1 MISKV
6 KTADGHEEIQAYSVS
21 DCRDHL
27 PKLKFNKKRRN
38 RRTYLYATDYM
49 TLDTETSHA
58 GERCGWVYQWAV
70 KLKDVYIYGRKPSEL
85 VELLRIL
92 RETYELMEDKSILV
106 YIHNSSYDVQYLK
119 HYLHE
124 YDPVGFRVMATDPHS
139 VLIAEVAGFRIL
151 CSYRLSNLSLDLFA
165 KNYAAHYRKATGLI
179 DYDVIR
185 FQDQELTPQDWEY
198 MFSDVAAQYEAIGG
212 FLEARGFKYAYQA
225 PYTST
230 GFVRVDCRHASEKA
244 INWRTKFETAALSLE
259 QYNLCRQAFM
269 GGLTIASYK
278 YAGTTVRSENLR
290 HVDFASSYPARQMM
304 DYFPTGRPMWYGEIE
319 DEEELRDVLDT
330 FCCCFVAT
338 FSGLQIRPGV
348 TAPYIPSSKGIYLR
362 DVLKVNGKVV
372 SAADFSIALT
382 EIDFGIIDRQYTYD
396 DVLIDNLLV
405 FQRGKCPAFL
415 RRRIMDYYRK
425 KCELKKSDPRLYQ
438 VSKAMLNGIYGM
450 TATAITREDFE
461 LDEDLIITGRRR
473 PDQEQ
478 LDRFYRSYNSF
489 LPYQLGVW
497 TTAHARAALIDMI
510 ERIGYDHF
518 LYCDTDSAF
527 FIETPKNAAAIKEMN
542 EKTRERALAA
552 RAYIGDNVLG
562 IAEDEAPLRAFRALH
577 AKCYAAE
584 EKDGDE
590 WKLHV
595 TIAGIPKRATKWQ
608 DGRPV
613 TRTNAEELGSIDN
626 LEDGFIFR
634 HCGGNRVLYLED
646 EPRVEDVNGH
656 PTECASA
663 AIISPI
669 EKEIS
674 ETMWTIGRD
683 YSILETQSY
692 QVIE

>member
-1 MISKV
+1 MLSRV
-6 KTADGHEEIQAYSVS
+6 RTSSSTEEIEAYTVGECKS
-21 DCRDHL
+21 HL

-38 RRTYLYATDYM
+38 KQTYLYATDYM
-49 TLDTETSHA
+49 VLDTETSHA
-58 GERCGWVYQWAV
+58 GDALAWVYQWAV
-70 KLKDVYIYGRKPSEL
+70 KLKDVYIYGRRPSEFI
-85 VELLRIL
+85 ELLQLL
-92 RETYELMEDKSILV
+92 REHYELIGHKSILM
-106 YIHNSSYDVQYLK
+106 YIHNSSYDIQYLK
-119 HYLHE
+119 HWLAQ
-124 YDPVGFRVMATDPHS
+124 YDPNLHVMATDPHS

-165 KNYAAHYRKATGLI
+165 KNYANHYRKATGLI

-185 FQDQELTPQDWEY
+185 YQDQELTPKDWEY
-198 MFSDVAAQYEAIGG
+198 MFSDVAAQHDAIAG

-244 INWRTKFETAALSLE
+244 INWRTKFEASALSLE

-269 GGLTIASYK
+269 GGLTIASHR
-278 YAGTTVRSENLR
+278 YAGTTVRSSRLR

-304 DYFPTGRPMWYGEIE
+304 DYFPSGRPMWYGEVE
-319 DEEELRDVLDT
+319 DEEDFRDALDT

-338 FSGLQIRPGV
+338 FYGLQIRPGV
-348 TAPYIPSSKGIYLR
+348 TAPYIPSSKAVYHH

-372 SAADFSIALT
+372 SASEFSIVLT
-382 EIDFGIIDRQYTYD
+382 EIDFKIIERQYTYD
-396 DVLIDNLLV
+396 DIMIDRLLV
-405 FQRGKCPAFL
+405 FQRGSCPSFL
-415 RRRIMDYYRK
+415 KRRIMDYYRK
-425 KCELKKSDPRLYQ
+425 KCELKHSDPRLYQ
-438 VSKAMLNGIYGM
+438 ASKAMLNGIYGM

-461 LDEDLIITGRRR
+461 LDEDLVIVGKRR

-478 LDRFYRSYNSF
+478 LDKFYRSYNSF

-510 ERIGYDHF
+510 ERIGYENF

-527 FIETPKNAAAIKEMN
+527 FLETPENAAGLRDMN
-542 EKTRERALAA
+542 ERTRDRALAA
-552 RAYIGDNVLG
+552 GAYIGDNVLG

-584 EKDGDE
+584 EKDGDD
-590 WKLHV
+590 WKLKV
-595 TIAGIPKRATKWQ
+595 TIAGIPKRSTKWI

-613 TRTNAEELGSIDN
+613 SMTNSEELGSIDN
-626 LEDGFIFR
+626 LQDGFVFS
-634 HCGGNRVLYLED
+634 HCGGSRVVYLED
-646 EPRVEDVNGH
+646 GPRIEDVNGH

-663 AIISPI
+663 AIITPI

-674 ETMWTIGRD
+674 ETMWTYGRD
-683 YSILETQSY
+683 YSILETTAY

>member
-1 MISKV
+1 MLSRV
-6 KTADGHEEIQAYSVS
+6 RTSSSTEEIEAYTVKE
-21 DCRDHL
+21 CKNHL

-38 RRTYLYATDYM
+38 KQTYLYATDYM
-49 TLDTETSHA
+49 VLDTETSHA
-58 GERCGWVYQWAV
+58 GDALAWVYQWAV
-70 KLKDVYIYGRKPSEL
+70 KLKDIYIYGRRPSEFI
-85 VELLRIL
+85 ELLQLL
-92 RETYELMEDKSILV
+92 REHYELIGYKSIIM
-106 YIHNSSYDVQYLK
+106 YIHNSSYDIQYLK
-119 HYLHE
+119 HWLAQ
-124 YDPVGFRVMATDPHS
+124 YDPKLHVMATDPHS

-165 KNYAAHYRKATGLI
+165 KNYANHYRKATGLI

-185 FQDQELTPQDWEY
+185 YQDQELMPKDWEY
-198 MFSDVAAQYEAIGG
+198 MFSDVAAQHDAIAG

-244 INWRTKFETAALSLE
+244 INWRTKFEASALSLE

-269 GGLTIASYK
+269 GGLTIASHK
-278 YAGTTVRSENLR
+278 FAGATVHSSRLR

-304 DYFPTGRPMWYGEIE
+304 DYFPSGRPMWYGEVE
-319 DEEELRDVLDT
+319 DEEDFRDALDT

-338 FSGLQIRPGV
+338 FYGLQIKPGV
-348 TAPYIPSSKGIYLR
+348 TAPYIPSSKAVYHH

-372 SAADFSIALT
+372 SADEFSIVLT
-382 EIDFGIIDRQYTYD
+382 EIDFRIIERQYTYD
-396 DVLIDNLLV
+396 DIMIDRLLV
-405 FQRGKCPAFL
+405 FQRGSCPGFL
-415 RRRIMDYYRK
+415 KRRIMDYYRK
-425 KCELKKSDPRLYQ
+425 KCELKYSDPRLYQ
-438 VSKAMLNGIYGM
+438 ASKAMLNGIYGM

-461 LDEDLIITGRRR
+461 LDEDLVIVGKRR

-478 LDRFYRSYNSF
+478 LDKFYRSYNSF

-510 ERIGYDHF
+510 ERIGYDNF

-527 FIETPKNAAAIKEMN
+527 FLETPENAELLREMN
-542 EKTRERALAA
+542 EKTRERAMAA
-552 RAYIGDNVLG
+552 GAYIGDNVLG

-584 EKDGDE
+584 EKDGDD
-590 WKLHV
+590 WKLKV
-595 TIAGIPKRATKWQ
+595 TIAGIPKRSTKWI

-613 TRTNAEELGSIDN
+613 TRTNDDELGSIDN
-626 LEDGFIFR
+626 LQDGFVFR
-634 HCGGNRVLYLED
+634 HCGGSRVVYLED
-646 EPRVEDVNGH
+646 APRIEDVNGH

-663 AIISPI
+663 AIITPI

-674 ETMWTIGRD
+674 ETMWTYGKD
-683 YSILETQSY
+683 YSILETTAY
-692 QVIE
+692 QIIE